1 MAPRRTGSN
10 DPYTVR
16 GRVAT
21 GGPEF
26 SLKSPHHV
34 GEVTTNYNLSLV
46 KKKIQLT
53 MGSWHWCVALVRGL
67 GSWPLD

>member
-10 DPYTVR
+10 DPETVR

-21 GGPEF
+21 GSPAL

-34 GEVTTNYNLSLV
+34 GVVTTNSNLSLV

-53 MGSWHWCVALVRGL
+53 DGFVALVRGL